1 MTAVT
6 EPRAV
11 LGQRTLRKEDPP
23 LLTGEARFVNDLFV
37 PGAAHMRLVRSELAH
52 AKIVAIDTSLA
63 TTMPGVIDVITGA
76 DLVDD
81 FAAPLPCAWPVTE
94 NMKHP
99 DHWPLARDEVRF
111 VGDGVAIVL
120 AESARQAED
129 AAEAVVVEYEELP
142 VVLDLEDA
150 AADTNLVHADL
161 GTNSSYTWALIPDPD
176 AVDRAFASAAHTVKE
191 RYLQQRL
198 IPMAMEPRGVCVIP
212 EPFGGDYTIYSS
224 TQVPHFLKI
233 FMAIVTGIPEHRLRV
248 VVPEVGGAFGS
259 KLDIYAEDA
268 LCLAMAKRLGRPV
281 RWSEERGENALATVH
296 GRGMIQD
303 IELAAD
309 ADGRITAVR
318 VQLLADMGAYLQL
331 VTPGIPLLG
340 AFVYHG
346 LYDIPAY
353 SFTCTGV
360 FTNRTPTDAYRGAGR
375 PEATYAIERAI
386 EAMARAIGE
395 DSVETR
401 RRNFIA
407 TDRFPYT
414 SAAGLTF
421 DSGDYGPALT
431 RALELVGY
439 DQLRAE
445 QLQRR
450 GAGDTK
456 QLGIGLSSYVE
467 MCGLAPSRVLASLRY
482 VGGGWEA
489 ATVRVLPTGKVQV
502 VSGSAPHGQGHETAW
517 SMIVAQKLGVPI
529 EDIDVLHSDTAVA
542 PLGLDTYGSRSAS
555 VGGAAVDL
563 ATDQV
568 LAKARTIA
576 AHQLEI
582 SEADLEYVDAEFR
595 VKGTPSRTMALGAIA
610 FEAFTMHDLPD
621 GMEPNLE
628 GKVAWDPP
636 NFTFPFGVHVA
647 VVEIDEETGRV
658 ELQRYVAV
666 DDCGNQLNPM
676 IVEGQI
682 HGGVVQ
688 GIAQAL
694 WEEAAYDEQGNPLN
708 ASLLEYLVP
717 SAAEMPSFELDQTV
731 TPSPTNPL
739 GVKGIGEAGTIAAT
753 PAVMN
758 AVADALTP
766 YGITDVDMP
775 ATPERVWTAIQLA
788 RSGSATRSG
797 GAQ

>member
-1 MTAVT
+1 M
-6 EPRAV
+6 
-11 LGQRTLRKEDPP
+11 
-23 LLTGEARFVNDLFV
+23 
-37 PGAAHMRLVRSELAH
+37 
-52 AKIVAIDTSLA
+52 
-63 TTMPGVIDVITGA
+63 
-76 DLVDD
+76 
-81 FAAPLPCAWPVTE
+81 
-94 NMKHP
+94 
-99 DHWPLARDEVRF
+99 
-111 VGDGVAIVL
+111 
-120 AESARQAED
+120 
-129 AAEAVVVEYEELP
+129 
-142 VVLDLEDA
+142 
-150 AADTNLVHADL
+150 
-161 GTNSSYTWALIPDPD
+161 
-176 AVDRAFASAAHTVKE
+176 KE

-386 EAMARAIGE
+386 EALARAIGE

-421 DSGDYGPALT
+421 DSGDYEPALT

-628 GKVAWDPP
+628 GKVAVGPAELHVPVRCPCRGRRDRRGDRARRAAAVRRGGRLRQPAEPDDRRRPDPRRCRAGHRTGAVGGGGLRRAGQP
-636 NFTFPFGVHVA
+636 AQRIAPRVPRAIGRGDAELRARPDRDAEPDQPARREGDRRGGDDRGDARGHERGRRRAHAVRHHRHRHAGDPRTGVDGDATCTIGPTCTIRPREPIRRCAVIPAAFEYVRADSADQAVA
-647 VVEIDEETGRV
+647 I
-658 ELQRYVAV
+658 
-666 DDCGNQLNPM
+666 
-676 IVEGQI
+676 
-682 HGGVVQ
+682 
-688 GIAQAL
+688 
-694 WEEAAYDEQGNPLN
+694 
-708 ASLLEYLVP
+708 
-717 SAAEMPSFELDQTV
+717 
-731 TPSPTNPL
+731 
-739 GVKGIGEAGTIAAT
+739 IGEHGEDAKFLAGGMSLIPLMKLRLAT
-753 PAVMN
+753 PAVLVDVGRVRDLSYVRDGGDHIAIGALDTSPRARDRRPARA
-758 AVADALTP
+758 AVRCAPRGRGT
-766 YGITDVDMP
+766 
-775 ATPERVWTAIQLA
+775 
-788 RSGSATRSG
+788 SG
-797 GAQ
+797 